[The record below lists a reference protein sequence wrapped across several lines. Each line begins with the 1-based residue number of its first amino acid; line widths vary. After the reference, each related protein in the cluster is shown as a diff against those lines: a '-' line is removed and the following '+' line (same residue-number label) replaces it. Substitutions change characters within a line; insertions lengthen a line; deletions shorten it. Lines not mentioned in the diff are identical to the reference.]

1 MIYLSMSHVDTTRT
15 LSYKESVQWCLCF
28 RLEHVEKGELQ
39 GQQKKCASWLLL
51 TPVSRYWTH
60 APSEDPEALM
70 NPYGED
76 GDNYEMNWL
85 INKYLQVAFLIVD
98 EMHIAC

>member
-1 MIYLSMSHVDTTRT
+1 MIYLSMSHVRLAGHIDTTREVT
-15 LSYKESVQWCLCF
+15 ESLI
-28 RLEHVEKGELQ
+28 
-39 GQQKKCASWLLL
+39 
-51 TPVSRYWTH
+51 
-60 APSEDPEALM
+60 